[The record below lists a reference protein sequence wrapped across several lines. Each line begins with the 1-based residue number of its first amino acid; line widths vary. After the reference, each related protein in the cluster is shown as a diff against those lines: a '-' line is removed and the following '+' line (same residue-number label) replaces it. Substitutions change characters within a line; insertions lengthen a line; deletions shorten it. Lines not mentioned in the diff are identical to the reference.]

1 MIQKIEE
8 IIDEKVRPALLA
20 HEGDVQVLS
29 YQDGICRIRLTGKCS
44 GCPSASITTEEL
56 IAEEIRNAL
65 PEVKD
70 VVLVQEVSE
79 ELQDLARR
87 ILNHEQI

>member
-1 MIQKIEE
+1 MIQKIEAV
-8 IIDEKVRPALLA
+8 IDEKVRPALLA

-29 YQDGICRIRLTGKCS
+29 YRDGICRIRLTGKCA
-44 GCPSASITTEEL
+44 GCPSARITTEEL

>member
-56 IAEEIRNAL
+56 IAEEIQNAL

>member
-1 MIQKIEE
+1 VIQKIEE

-56 IAEEIRNAL
+56 IAEEIQNAL

>member
-1 MIQKIEE
+1 MIQKIEAV
-8 IIDEKVRPALLA
+8 IDEKVRPALLA

-29 YQDGICRIRLTGKCS
+29 CRDGICRIRLTGKCA
-44 GCPSASITTEEL
+44 GCPSARITTEEL

>member
-1 MIQKIEE
+1 MIQKIEAV
-8 IIDEKVRPALLA
+8 IDEKVRPALLA

-29 YQDGICRIRLTGKCS
+29 YQDGICRIRLTGKCA

-56 IAEEIRNAL
+56 IAEKIRNAL